1 MSAPGDDDGGSRK
14 RPSRRVV
21 LSEEDRRLWEH
32 VAKSVAPVGRGSG
45 RVSKR
50 GDEPR
55 PPTAVP
61 APTSTTPG
69 PNDPKLAER
78 NDALAELQRYLAEG
92 TAFIGSRADGG
103 QPARLHSVKHQPPPI
118 ADFDRKAVRR
128 IRSGR
133 IEIEARIDL
142 HGMRQDEAH
151 STLRSFLL
159 GCQVRGIRWVLVI
172 TGKGRPS
179 RPGDGHESDS
189 GRGRTDPPWWGDERG
204 VLKRNVP
211 RWLTEPELRSI
222 VVSYTTASIGHGGEG
237 ALYVH
242 LRGRR

>member
-1 MSAPGDDDGGSRK
+1 MPMATPPG
-14 RPSRRVV
+14 
-21 LSEEDRRLWEH
+21 L
-32 VAKSVAPVGRGSG
+32 
-45 RVSKR
+45 
-50 GDEPR
+50 
-55 PPTAVP
+55 
-61 APTSTTPG
+61 
-69 PNDPKLAER
+69 NDPRHADR
-78 NDALAELQRYLAEG
+78 NEALAELQRHLAEG
-92 TAFIGSRADGG
+92 TAVIGSRAAGV
-103 QPARLHSVKHQPPPI
+103 PPTRLHPAKHQPPPI

-159 GCQVRGIRWVLVI
+159 GCQSRGIRWVLVI

-179 RPGDGHESDS
+179 RPGDSHEIDAS
-189 GRGRTDPPWWGDERG
+189 RGRPDPAWWGDERG

-222 VVSYTTASIGHGGEG
+222 VVSYTTASLGHGGEG

>member
-1 MSAPGDDDGGSRK
+1 MSSSGDEEGGRLK
-14 RPSRRVV
+14 RPSRRIG

-32 VAKSVAPVGRGSG
+32 VAKSVAPARRTRA
-45 RVSKR
+45 RVHQQQQDAPPTSI
-50 GDEPR
+50 EPR
-55 PPTAVP
+55 VV
-61 APTSTTPG
+61 
-69 PNDPKLAER
+69 DPKIAER
-78 NDALAELQRYLAEG
+78 NETLAELQRRLEDG
-92 TAFIGSRADGG
+92 TGFIGSRAAGPS
-103 QPARLHSVKHQPPPI
+103 PARPQAGKHQPPPI

-151 STLRSFLL
+151 STLRSFLH
-159 GCQVRGIRWVLVI
+159 GCHARGIRWVLVI

-179 RPGDGHESDS
+179 RPGDTGEDGAGS
-189 GRGRTDPPWWGDERG
+189 PWWDDERG

-211 RWLTEPELRSI
+211 RWLAEPDLRAI
-222 VVSYTTASIGHGGEG
+222 VVSYTTASHGHGGEG